1 MTRVERR
8 RLIRRRRIFVACVC
22 AALIAAVI
30 LVSVLV
36 NAVKKAGDGKD
47 KPLSNDVTQSQAVT
61 SGEANS
67 DESSSDNTSSDN
79 KKPQKNA
86 KSVTV
91 LNTGDVLIHDNLL
104 SGAKQT
110 DGSYDF
116 SKFFMHSRK
125 YINAANLAIANLEVT
140 LGGEAAGNYRGYP
153 GFNSP
158 DSLIDY
164 LKADGFDLLLTS
176 NNHSLDTGAAGLK
189 RTVQQLKARNM
200 GFLGTKET
208 NDDPTYIVKNVDG
221 IKIGMVCYTYGTN
234 NSTAGAESLIN
245 TFSSSNLGAF
255 YTAAQTV
262 IDSMKRD
269 GAEAIVFYMH
279 WGQEYKTSPNT
290 YQKAVAQKLC
300 NMGVDVIVGAHP
312 HVIQPI
318 DLLYSEDSQN
328 TTVCLYSMGNAI
340 SNQRIEE
347 MTGVCTTG
355 HTEDGLFFNY
365 TFSKDSDGVYL
376 SDVDIIPTW
385 VDRYGNRG
393 DYDYT
398 VYPMENADMADSYG
412 LDAATAAKARASYER
427 TMEIVGEGLKKCK
440 DAIEG

>member
-189 RTVQQLKARNM
+189 RTVQ
-200 GFLGTKET
+200 
-208 NDDPTYIVKNVDG
+208 
-221 IKIGMVCYTYGTN
+221 
-234 NSTAGAESLIN
+234 
-245 TFSSSNLGAF
+245 
-255 YTAAQTV
+255 
-262 IDSMKRD
+262 
-269 GAEAIVFYMH
+269 
-279 WGQEYKTSPNT
+279 
-290 YQKAVAQKLC
+290 
-300 NMGVDVIVGAHP
+300 
-312 HVIQPI
+312 
-318 DLLYSEDSQN
+318 
-328 TTVCLYSMGNAI
+328 
-340 SNQRIEE
+340 
-347 MTGVCTTG
+347 
-355 HTEDGLFFNY
+355 
-365 TFSKDSDGVYL
+365 
-376 SDVDIIPTW
+376 
-385 VDRYGNRG
+385 
-393 DYDYT
+393 
-398 VYPMENADMADSYG
+398 
-412 LDAATAAKARASYER
+412 
-427 TMEIVGEGLKKCK
+427 
-440 DAIEG
+440 